1 MRKGDI
7 VLTPFPFTDL
17 MGNKIRP
24 AIILIE
30 SELSTT
36 ICFISTQIYFHN
48 EYDFILTPNTSNRL
62 KKESIVKII
71 KIATI
76 DKNLIIGKIGT
87 LNNHEI
93 QTLNQALK
101 KILKL

>member
-17 MGNKIRP
+17 VGNKIRP

-30 SELSTT
+30 SESSAT
-36 ICFISTQIYFHN
+36 ICFISTQIYFQSD
-48 EYDFILTPNTSNRL
+48 YDFILTPNKTNRL
-62 KKESIVKII
+62 KKESIVKIN

-76 DKNLIIGKIGT
+76 DKNLIIGKIGS
-87 LNNHEI
+87 LNNLET
-93 QTLNQALK
+93 QTLNHALK